1 MTKIRAIGFD
11 LDGTLFD
18 HQGSANTGV
27 TVFLKSL
34 GLQPSGGQDEGTH

>member
-18 HQGSANTGV
+18 HQGSASAGV

-34 GLQPSGGQDEGTH
+34 GLEPSEGQDEGTY